1 MLFAELHLWV
11 RDMSGDWEGGGAEW
25 RELYQERAGIMEF
38 EGHMSRERAEKLAEL
53 DVRKLCERQK

>member
-1 MLFAELHLWV
+1 MILPPTIDRWP
-11 RDMSGDWEGGGAEW
+11 AEW